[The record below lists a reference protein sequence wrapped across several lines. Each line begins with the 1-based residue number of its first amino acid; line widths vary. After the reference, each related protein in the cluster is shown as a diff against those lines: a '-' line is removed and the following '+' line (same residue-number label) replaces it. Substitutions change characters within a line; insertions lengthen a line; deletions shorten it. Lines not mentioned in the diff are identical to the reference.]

1 MFFFIFLKPEA
12 QYVKFNSSL
21 SLILSLHF
29 SFLDMAGP
37 PDLTDSPVWS
47 SFKALTVVFV
57 TVYHVIYSPVARKKI
72 INSRR
77 HGIQS

>member
-12 QYVKFNSSL
+12 QYVEFNSS
-21 SLILSLHF
+21 LSLHF

-37 PDLTDSPVWS
+37 PDLADSPVWS